1 MKKASLLKL
10 MKHFI
15 EQKTREGI
23 ELKNKLILL
32 FFISIFTLL
41 NASNIITI
49 NYGKTQIK
57 DFNIG
62 FIKDTNNSI
71 NINNIQESKFTTV
84 ANMHS
89 FGNTPDTVWLKLEIK
104 NISDIKREIFIHND
118 FAYFSKEI
126 TIYEYKNKKLIDQN
140 IYKIF
145 DDKQDNKLIG
155 SVLVYKLKLEKQ
167 TTKTLYMKI
176 IPTVTHM
183 YELNIYDEKAHLEA
197 LINKGLTSNTII
209 ITLLSLA
216 FYNIFLYFFVRKK
229 ELVFYS
235 LYLINASIGLSYM
248 YGSIFHNLGIYGE
261 EVYWINITAIL
272 VSAFLAL
279 FVKSIF
285 NFKKENKL
293 LHNLLNSIIYIASI
307 DVLIAL
313 FIDLQLSIHLVA
325 IVFFY
330 SFVVI
335 YFVGY
340 TLYKQKHPLVSI
352 FLTAYTIYIIGFAIT
367 ILSFNGVIPI
377 STYTFHASGISLVIE
392 ALLFSYLI
400 YYHIKLLENR
410 FLEQQNILILKN
422 QKAQMGD
429 MIEVITHQWKQ
440 PLSTIGSIIMV
451 LQYKIKDKIEIS
463 SDYLDSKLTQANEN
477 IYYLSETIDDFK
489 NFFNSTKIK
498 TECDL
503 NKLIQKAISLSRDTI
518 LANEITIKDD
528 LKFTKEVSLF
538 ENELLHIVLNIIQNS
553 KEAFRDNKIDS
564 KNIKMIKIIGR
575 TQDDMTYIDII
586 DNAGGISEENLPY
599 IFHENYTT
607 KEKEKGTG
615 LGLYLSK
622 VIIED
627 HMNGSIEVQNIG
639 EGTMFRII
647 L

>member
-1 MKKASLLKL
+1 
-10 MKHFI
+10 MKHSI
-15 EQKTREGI
+15 EQKTTEGI
-23 ELKNKLILL
+23 ELKNKLLIFLY
-32 FFISIFTLL
+32 ISIFTLL
-41 NASNIITI
+41 NASNLVTI
-49 NYGKTQIK
+49 NYGKTEIK
-57 DFNIG
+57 KFNIG

-71 NINNIQESKFTTV
+71 NIDNIQESKFTTV

-89 FGNTPDTVWLKLEIK
+89 FGNIPDTLWLKLEIK
-104 NISDIKREIFIHND
+104 NITDIKKEIFIHNN

-126 TIYEYKNKKLIDQN
+126 TIYEYKDKKLIDQN
-140 IYKIF
+140 IYRIF
-145 DDKQDNKLIG
+145 DDKEDNKLTG

-167 TTKTLYMKI
+167 SSKTLYMKI
-176 IPTVTHM
+176 IPIVTHM
-183 YELNIYDEKAHLEA
+183 YDLKIYDEKAHLEA
-197 LINKGLTSNTII
+197 LINKNLISNTII
-209 ITLLSLA
+209 VILLSLA
-216 FYNIFLYFFVRKK
+216 FYNIFLYILIRKK
-229 ELVFYS
+229 ELIFYS
-235 LYLINASIGLSYM
+235 IYLINASIGLSYL
-248 YGSIFHNLGIYGE
+248 YGSIFHNLGIYGK

-285 NFKKENKL
+285 NFKQDNKL
-293 LHNLLNSIIYIASI
+293 LNKLLNSVIYLVTIDIFIA
-307 DVLIAL
+307 V

-325 IVFFY
+325 VVFFY
-330 SFVVI
+330 SFMVI
-335 YFVGY
+335 CFVGY
-340 TLYKQKHPLVSI
+340 TLYKQEHPLVNI
-352 FLTAYTIYIIGFAIT
+352 FLTAYTIYIVGFAIT
-367 ILSFNGVIPI
+367 LLPFNGILPI
-377 STYTFHASGISLVIE
+377 NIYTFYASGISLVIE

-440 PLSTIGSIIMV
+440 PLSTISSIIMA

-463 SDYLDSKLTQANEN
+463 SDYLDAKLTQVNESV
-477 IYYLSETIDDFK
+477 YYLSETIDDFK
-489 NFFNSTKIK
+489 NFFNSTKTK

-503 NKLIQKAISLSRDTI
+503 NKLIEKAISLSRDTI
-518 LANEITIKDD
+518 LVNEISIKYD
-528 LKFTKEVSLF
+528 LKFTKKVSLF
-538 ENELLHIVLNIIQNS
+538 ENELLHIILNIIQNS

-564 KNIKMIKIIGR
+564 DNVKMIKIIGK
-575 TQDDMTYIDII
+575 TQDEITYIDII

-599 IFHENYTT
+599 IFHDNYTT
-607 KEKEKGTG
+607 KKKEKGTG

-627 HMNGSIEVQNIG
+627 HMNGSIEVKNIG